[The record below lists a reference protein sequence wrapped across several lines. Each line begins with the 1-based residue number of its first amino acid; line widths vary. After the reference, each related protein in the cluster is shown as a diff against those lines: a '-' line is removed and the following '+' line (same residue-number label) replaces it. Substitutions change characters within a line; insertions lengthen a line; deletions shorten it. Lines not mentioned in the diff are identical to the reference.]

1 MWPEAS
7 WHFLLMKYS
16 CAHLCVTVRDD
27 HSVED
32 KQFSN
37 TTLRIRRERESAPS
51 PAERVNES
59 TVGNLSVGDDTA
71 ANVRV
76 FLQ

>member
-1 MWPEAS
+1 MSCVMWPEAS

-37 TTLRIRRERESAPS
+37 TTLRIRRERE
-51 PAERVNES
+51 RVNES

>member
-1 MWPEAS
+1 MARSLVALPPDEVQLCAS
-7 WHFLLMKYS
+7 
-16 CAHLCVTVRDD
+16 LCDSTRRPQRRGQTVLQ
-27 HSVED
+27 HNASH
-32 KQFSN
+32 Q
-37 TTLRIRRERESAPS
+37 ERESAPS